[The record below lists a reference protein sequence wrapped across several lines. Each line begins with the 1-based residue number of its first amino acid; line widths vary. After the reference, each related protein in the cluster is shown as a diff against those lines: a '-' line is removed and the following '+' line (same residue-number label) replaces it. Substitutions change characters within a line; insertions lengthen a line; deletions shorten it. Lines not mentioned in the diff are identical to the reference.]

1 MGPKGQQSFYNNS
14 VKRDVTTIAIRTPVA
29 VSNRFK
35 DLQVPEKAMFEEPIA
50 EEVESVKDRELP
62 VTGKAVKG
70 QKLPLKGTP
79 PVIGKETLAEGRWST
94 PVSVAFHNLQVPE
107 FEMFG
112 TYSKIRTPEESACE
126 KLQNETAFQSSMFG
140 NLADKDIV
148 IGATMDSACGAGE
161 DIVIGETM
169 DSACGADPDFSPI
182 GLKSYEMG
190 DILHCSDMVT
200 TPIVSQRAFRSR
212 FNRKSL
218 CSGFQGCG
226 HDHGNEP
233 VVRDRTKLTT
243 PLRWKVEDL
252 SGVRPVP
259 QAPQGEKIVGTIVS
273 KSIVSKKLSYKDIVT
288 TGVAVESKKKDVCI
302 GGRALR
308 EAPHVRH
315 GGVAQVPVIGT
326 AVPPTDRLYIKKLG
340 MLGIRM
346 PSGLNII
353 EEAAPEWEEIE
364 MAVDSGAS
372 ESVVNEEQ
380 LSGVETL
387 EGKAKKMGVQYEV
400 ADGTLIPNL
409 GEKKYI
415 AVSDTGVARH
425 MKSQVCEVNKALLSV
440 HRCVQA
446 GNKVVFA
453 ASGSYIEDEAS
464 GEVMPLQ
471 EKGGM
476 YMLRLWVKA
485 QGFGGPAGEQ

>member
-1 MGPKGQQSFYNNS
+1 
-14 VKRDVTTIAIRTPVA
+14 
-29 VSNRFK
+29 
-35 DLQVPEKAMFEEPIA
+35 
-50 EEVESVKDRELP
+50 
-62 VTGKAVKG
+62 
-70 QKLPLKGTP
+70 
-79 PVIGKETLAEGRWST
+79 
-94 PVSVAFHNLQVPE
+94 
-107 FEMFG
+107 
-112 TYSKIRTPEESACE
+112 
-126 KLQNETAFQSSMFG
+126 
-140 NLADKDIV
+140 
-148 IGATMDSACGAGE
+148 
-161 DIVIGETM
+161 
-169 DSACGADPDFSPI
+169 
-182 GLKSYEMG
+182 
-190 DILHCSDMVT
+190 
-200 TPIVSQRAFRSR
+200 
-212 FNRKSL
+212 
-218 CSGFQGCG
+218 
-226 HDHGNEP
+226 
-233 VVRDRTKLTT
+233 
-243 PLRWKVEDL
+243 
-252 SGVRPVP
+252 
-259 QAPQGEKIVGTIVS
+259 
-273 KSIVSKKLSYKDIVT
+273 
-288 TGVAVESKKKDVCI
+288 VCI

-315 GGVAQVPVIGT
+315 GGVAHAPVIGT
-326 AVPPTDRLYIKKLG
+326 AAPPTDRLYIKKLG